1 MTHKF
6 SPPPYPNNHSDFHLN
21 LKANFKGLYVI
32 TDPTLCP
39 ANTIIEQV
47 TQALEG
53 GAKILQFRDKTSDF
67 QTQLTLSKQLK
78 TLCEQYQAYFI
89 VNDNIELAKQSGAH
103 GIHIGQ
109 HDQTLLMARHQL
121 GENCIIGVSCY
132 NDLTLATNM
141 QTLGANYV
149 AFGRF
154 FPSNTK
160 PNAPQAEIETL
171 IKAKRILDIPVVA
184 IGGITA
190 QNAPQLIATG
200 VDSLA
205 VIQGVFAQ
213 KNIQAAALNIHQ
225 QFTVYTQTT

>member
-1 MTHKF
+1 MTHKI
-6 SPPPYPNNHSDFHLN
+6 SPPSPNPLSDFHTH

-39 ANTIIEQV
+39 ENTIIEQV

-53 GAKILQFRDKTSDF
+53 GAKIVQFRDKTSDF
-67 QTQLTLSKQLK
+67 QTQLALSKQLK
-78 TLCEQYQAYFI
+78 SLCEQHQAYFI
-89 VNDNIELAKQSGAH
+89 VNDSIELAKQSGAH
-103 GIHIGQ
+103 GLHIGQ
-109 HDQTLLMARHQL
+109 HDQALLNARQQL
-121 GENCIIGVSCY
+121 GEQCIIGVSCY
-132 NDLTLATNM
+132 NDLALATQM

-160 PNAPQAEIETL
+160 PNAPQAEINTL
-171 IKAKRILDIPVVA
+171 IQAKQTLNIPVVA

-190 QNAPQLIATG
+190 HNAAQLIATG
-200 VDSLA
+200 VDALA

-213 KNIQAAALNIHQ
+213 ENIQTAALNIHQ
-225 QFTVYTQTT
+225 QFTV